1 MTLWTGPALPLFT
14 LIWPLMLGAL
24 CPLPALRPHALRLLP
39 LAPLPALALAVVGF
53 ADTSAAPILL
63 MGVVLTGGAEAML
76 LLAMTAAVWTA
87 AGVFAQGMSG
97 GRHGAV
103 FAGFWC
109 LTLAGNLGVFLA
121 ADVVTFYVAFAAV
134 SLAAYVLVVHDR
146 TEKALHAGRVYI
158 TLAILGE
165 ACLLFGFTIGAA
177 AADSLLISEI
187 RLALADAPLGG
198 LAIALLLAGFGL
210 KAGMI
215 PLHLWLPLA
224 HPAAPVAASAVLS
237 GAMVKAG
244 LIGLI
249 LFLPAG
255 AGADMLLVLGVTGA
269 FAAALYGLTQTNP
282 KTVLAYSTISQ
293 MGLILAVVG
302 AGGGTVAA
310 YYAAH
315 HGLAKGALFLS
326 VGLVMV
332 SGGRWRWAAITLAAV
347 VALSVA
353 GAPLTGG
360 ALVKMAAKPTLPGWA
375 ELALTLSA
383 VTTSLILLHFLRR
396 LTRLDPGPDAPP
408 WHAALPPLALA
419 LGALVWPWFLWDVW
433 AGLPADYP
441 VRTGALTD
449 AVWPIAVALAAALGW
464 RLLPARLPHAPEGDL
479 IVPILRLPVPKVR
492 LPELPPLPKVSLEQI
507 TQPSERLE
515 TALRRWP
522 VAALAIVA
530 LGATLVLV

>member
-1 MTLWTGPALPLFT
+1 MTFWTGPALPLLA

-24 CPLPALRPHALRLLP
+24 CPLPAMRRHALRLLP
-39 LAPLPALALAVVGF
+39 LAPLPALALAILCY
-53 ADTSAAPILL
+53 ADTTTAPLLL
-63 MGVVLTGGAEAML
+63 MGVVLIGGAEAML
-76 LLAMTAAVWTA
+76 LLAMTAVLWTA
-87 AGVFAQGMSG
+87 AGVFAQGMARG
-97 GRHGAV
+97 PNGAV

-158 TLAILGE
+158 TLAVLGE
-165 ACLLFGFTIGAA
+165 ACLLLAFTIGVA
-177 AADSLLISEI
+177 AADSLLIADV

-198 LAIALLLAGFGL
+198 LAITLLLAGFGL

-244 LIGLI
+244 LIGLL
-249 LFLPAG
+249 LFLPPG
-255 AGADMLLVLGVTGA
+255 AGAEVLLTLGITGA

-282 KTVLAYSTISQ
+282 KTVLAYSTVSQ
-293 MGLILAVVG
+293 MGLILALVG
-302 AGGGTVAA
+302 AGGGAAAA

-326 VGLVMV
+326 VGLAMAC
-332 SGGRWRWAAITLAAV
+332 GGRWRWVAVALAGV
-347 VALSVA
+347 IALSVA

-360 ALVKMAAKPTLPGWA
+360 ALVKAAAKPALPGWA
-375 ELALTLSA
+375 ALAMTLSA
-383 VTTSLILLHFLRR
+383 FTTTLILLHFLRR
-396 LTRLDPGPDAPP
+396 LMQTDAGTAAPRL
-408 WHAALPPLALA
+408 HALLPPVALG
-419 LGALVWPWFLWDVW
+419 LGALVWPWLLWSEW

-441 VRTGALTD
+441 FRMGTLID
-449 AVWPIAVALAAALGW
+449 SSWPIAAALALAIGW
-464 RLLPARLPHAPEGDL
+464 RLLPTRLPDAPEGDL
-479 IVPILRLPVPKVR
+479 IVPILRLPLPRLR
-492 LPELPPLPKVSLEQI
+492 LPEPPPLPKFSLKQV
-507 TQPSERLE
+507 TSPAERLE
-515 TALRRWP
+515 AALHRWP
-522 VAALAIVA
+522 VAALAILL
-530 LGATLVLV
+530 LGAALVLA